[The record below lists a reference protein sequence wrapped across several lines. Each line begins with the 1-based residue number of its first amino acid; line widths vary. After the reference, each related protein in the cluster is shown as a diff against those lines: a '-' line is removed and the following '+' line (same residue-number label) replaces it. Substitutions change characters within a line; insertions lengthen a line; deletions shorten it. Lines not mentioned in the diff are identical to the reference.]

1 MSVFLA
7 ARNPRVLL
15 AILGALT
22 GPAAFAD
29 DSDIALDLDA
39 AQELAVTRQPLLEA
53 LNAQARAERESAV
66 AAGQLPDPQ
75 LSLGVQG
82 LPINS
87 DDAGS
92 FTRDSDTQL
101 TVGFTQ
107 EFPRAAKRRLR
118 GALNEREAQRLDA
131 QAQLAERSIRRD
143 TALAWLE
150 LWRFEQALLLNR
162 ASLREAEAQMQAVE
176 IALKTSSATQAEL
189 LGARVEVGRMRDA
202 VAGAEQSIGHAR
214 NVLSRWIG
222 EAAFRPVCPDLP
234 APPLPTLAQVLER
247 VRMHPQL
254 ASLEVQIS
262 AAQTGA
268 ELARAAYAPD
278 WRVELAYADRPAFS
292 EMVSVQVGIDLP
304 VFTRNRQDRGL
315 AAALARGDA
324 ADAAAQDALRE
335 LQAEARLN
343 YHDSERLYERLDAYN
358 NSLLPD
364 SAHRVEA
371 ALAGWGAGR
380 NALRE
385 VLEARRATLELQMT
399 RLELQHDAAKHAA
412 QLEYLGAYADT
423 AETIHE

>member
-1 MSVFLA
+1 MSCFHT
-7 ARNPRVLL
+7 ARTFRALL
-15 AILGALT
+15 AVVGVLT

-29 DSDIALDLDA
+29 DSGVALELAA

-53 LNAQARAERESAV
+53 LSAQARAERESAV

-82 LPINS
+82 LPINT

-92 FTRDSDTQL
+92 FTRDGDTQL
-101 TVGFTQ
+101 TLGLMQ

-131 QAQLAERSIRRD
+131 QAQLAERGIRRD

-150 LWRFEQALLLNR
+150 LWRFQQALLLNR
-162 ASLREAEAQMQAVE
+162 ASLFEAEAQMQAVE
-176 IALKTSSATQAEL
+176 IALRTGSATQSEL
-189 LGARVEVGRMRDA
+189 LGARVEAGRMRDA
-202 VAGAEQSIGHAR
+202 VAGTEQSIGHAR

-222 EAAFRPVCPDLP
+222 EAALRPAGPDFP
-234 APPLPTLAQVLER
+234 TPPLPPLAQVLER
-247 VRMHPQL
+247 VRTHPQL
-254 ASLEVQIS
+254 AALEVQIS
-262 AAQTGA
+262 AAETGA
-268 ELARAAYAPD
+268 ELAKADYAPD
-278 WRVELAYADRPAFS
+278 WRIELGYADRPAFS
-292 EMVSVQVGIDLP
+292 DMVSVQVGIDLP

-324 ADAAAQDALRE
+324 AESAARDALRE

-343 YHDSERLYERLDAYN
+343 HHDSERLRERLHAYE
-358 NSLLPD
+358 SALLPD

-371 ALAGWGAGR
+371 AVAGWGAGR

-385 VLEARRATLELQMT
+385 VLDARRAALELQMT
-399 RLELQHDAAKHAA
+399 RLELQHDAARHVV
-412 QLEYLGAYADT
+412 QLNYLGAYDST
-423 AETIHE
+423 AESSHE